1 MIGDEVSRGAGIR
14 LCIRHVRGVRACEQH
29 AGRGSS
35 SESGAGKAQAALLFG
50 RLSAWPGILLVVPGL
65 LTASGVGPAVTGL
78 VPMAAMGAVLG
89 MVGYALGARRLGLAA
104 AVFSGAALILGIMVS
119 QGLIPGLE
127 RVDPATP
134 SKATPE
140 D

>member
-1 MIGDEVSRGAGIR
+1 M
-14 LCIRHVRGVRACEQH
+14 
-29 AGRGSS
+29 
-35 SESGAGKAQAALLFG
+35 
-50 RLSAWPGILLVVPGL
+50 
-65 LTASGVGPAVTGL
+65 TGL